1 MTPTCS
7 HSELGVDLTPPCSH
21 YLPRNVADKS
31 EGNLVW
37 PGQRHELVPPP
48 VDHLVH
54 VEPGEESDGDVVAE
68 PPRIDAD
75 DLKPLSRWFVLK
87 QDFPSRCKTI

>member
-1 MTPTCS
+1 MIFKFHLEVTNCS
-7 HSELGVDLTPPCSH
+7 Q
-21 YLPRNVADKS
+21 YLSRNVADKS

-37 PGQRHELVPPP
+37 PRQRHEFVPPT

-75 DLKPLSRWFVLK
+75 DLKPLSGWFVLK
-87 QDFPSRCKTI
+87 QDCPSRCKTI